1 MTGFQACISF
11 IQPLKIL
18 SLWNHSVLAFLVCP
32 HTAFT
37 HRRQVRMTH
46 SPPSWY
52 PEGSNL
58 ARPRGH
64 LIQSLLITLHWAVL
78 LTLSVSMHLGAG
90 CEEAVDTLVLWIQA
104 SVLCNPTSEFPM
116 VRSAVRLS
124 HEGSQKHQYTVM
136 HPWSI
141 TQT

>member
-1 MTGFQACISF
+1 MYFF
-11 IQPLKIL
+11 
-18 SLWNHSVLAFLVCP
+18 
-32 HTAFT
+32 HTAFKDFVSLESQCFSVLGLSSYSIYSPT
-37 HRRQVRMTH
+37 TGQNDPLSSFLVPRRPAR
-46 SPPSWY
+46 
-52 PEGSNL
+52 EGSNL

-124 HEGSQKHQYTVM
+124 HEGSQKHQHTVM